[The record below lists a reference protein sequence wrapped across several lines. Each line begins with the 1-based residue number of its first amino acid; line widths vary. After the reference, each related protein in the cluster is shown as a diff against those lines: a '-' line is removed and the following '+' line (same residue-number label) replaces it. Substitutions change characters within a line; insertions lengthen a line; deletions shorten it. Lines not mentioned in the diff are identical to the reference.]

1 MADGGGMR
9 YGFSYFL
16 LLLFLIVGSVR
27 DAGDPIAVIFAMRW
41 GRGMADETVWGLH
54 PGKDD
59 KALARFL
66 GDSVVA
72 IGWDELGDPRPYGN
86 DQDALKE
93 AVAKKFPDLKPG
105 AIPVHAGVIRRF
117 LYEMSPGDLVI
128 TPAGKDIHIFRVVGD
143 AEYDA
148 DKIYR
153 TSRPAQLVRTVS
165 RDNLS
170 AGARQVLTS
179 DVTLIRIQNE
189 SDEFRA
195 LAQPQ
200 LGPKAFLAAADLMT
214 YYQLEN
220 GYMSW
225 SAKSGEG
232 KMLARMSPGDLLVAK
247 FAKTPQAEQD
257 EDHFEKRKAY
267 MAERGHN
274 YDEWKEKYMAAISHG
289 VMYATWEATSA
300 PEAAMQGPPWPVQ
313 MTRVGF
319 RQRSAFIYP
328 LSLDDVLALHR
339 LPWQIRRQIM
349 KMVAEGNHIFELDAG
364 IMKVIDEAG
373 AHEDK
378 SSLLE
383 RYFVMTED
391 AQVPAPAEGDRVFR
405 VRQDGLVIGD
415 HVVTAQGETTDR
427 VVNRNIDELDA
438 LAEAARNTPD
448 LKGFGNLTKAV
459 QLIREALE
467 ADKPLELPFT
477 RYYDQ
482 LYSLGTLLANKKLPQ
497 LKGAGELPFFVL
509 SSMGD
514 IPDAQ
519 WEDDEGAVY
528 EFGMDVTSW
537 KALVEAGAGQFV
549 YYRPSKGAA
558 DRPKRTFFGSGRV
571 AKVEKIGGN
580 GSTKFRALLAD
591 YAPFAKPVARTDFAP
606 PGWNRQH
613 SIARID
619 KASFEEIVH
628 RGRGV
633 VADGPS
639 AKEFGVDAVREA
651 AVARGLEL
659 PASVYASVIAALQAG
674 KHIVLTGAPGTGKT
688 SLAHVIGQVAR
699 EAKLCIDFVPTTA
712 TADWTTYETIG
723 GLRPSAGDQ
732 LVFADGQF
740 LSAIRQKKWLVI
752 DELNR
757 SNFDRAFGQFFTVLS
772 GHSVILPYTDASN
785 RHIALVPEGSL
796 PPENTASVLVPK
808 SWRIIATMNE
818 FDKSLLFEMSFAL
831 MRRFAFIQVPAPSD
845 DTYRVLIERAVDGDD
860 EAAALTGR
868 LLPLR
873 KVKELGPALFIDAA
887 AYIAKKRMIAQSLA
901 GELVF
906 EAFYSYLLPQF
917 EGIEDTD
924 GRVLFKLVRAAVG
937 APFEDR
943 ARQAITNA
951 LGIRLVVAA
960 PGDEGEGHGDPE
972 DEA

>member
-1 MADGGGMR
+1 
-9 YGFSYFL
+9 
-16 LLLFLIVGSVR
+16 
-27 DAGDPIAVIFAMRW
+27 
-41 GRGMADETVWGLH
+41 MADETVWGLH

-86 DQDALKE
+86 DQEALKL
-93 AVAKKFPDLKPG
+93 AVAAAFPDQKQG

-117 LYEMSPGDLVI
+117 LYEIAPGDLVI
-128 TPAGKDIHIFRVVGD
+128 TPAGRDIHIFRVIGD

-148 DKIYR
+148 TKTYR
-153 TSRPAQLVRTVS
+153 TSRPAQLLRTVS

-170 AGARQVLTS
+170 AAARQVLAS

-189 SDEFRA
+189 IDEFRA
-195 LAQPQ
+195 LAEPQ
-200 LGPKAFLAAADLMT
+200 VGPKIFLAAADLMT

-220 GYMSW
+220 GYLTW

-232 KMLARMSPGDLLVAK
+232 KMLARMSPGDVLVAK
-247 FAKTPQAEQD
+247 FAKTPQAEQN
-257 EDHFEKRKAY
+257 EEHFEKRKAF
-267 MAERGHN
+267 MAAGGHN
-274 YDEWKEKYMAAISHG
+274 YDEWKAKYLAAVSGG
-289 VMYATWEATSA
+289 VMYASWQTTTA
-300 PEAAMQGPPWPVQ
+300 PEAVMQGPPWPGQ
-313 MTRVGF
+313 MIRVGF
-319 RQRSAFIYP
+319 RQRTAFAHP
-328 LSLDDVLALHR
+328 LSLDEVLALHQ

-349 KMVAEGNHIFELDAG
+349 KMVAEGNHIFELDAAV
-364 IMKVIDEAG
+364 MEVIDAAG
-373 AHEDK
+373 ATADK
-378 SSLLE
+378 SPYLE
-383 RYFVMTED
+383 QYFVVAGNADMPPPT
-391 AQVPAPAEGDRVFR
+391 EGDRIFR
-405 VRQDGLVIGD
+405 VREDGFVIGD
-415 HVVTAQGETTDR
+415 HVVTVQGETVDR
-427 VVNRNIDELDA
+427 GVNREITEIDA

-448 LKGFGNLTKAV
+448 LKGFGNLTRAV
-459 QLIREALE
+459 ELIREAMT
-467 ADKPLELPFT
+467 AGNPLELSFT

-482 LYSLGTLLANKKLPQ
+482 LYSLSTLLANKKLLQVIP
-497 LKGAGELPFFVL
+497 GVVAGGPSSFVL
-509 SSMGD
+509 NSMGD

-519 WEDDEGAVY
+519 WKDVEGALY
-528 EFGMDVTSW
+528 EFGLNVTSW

-558 DRPKRTFFGSGRV
+558 DHPKRTFFGSGRV
-571 AKVEKIGGN
+571 TKVEPIEEN
-580 GSTKFRALLAD
+580 GSKKYRALLAD

-619 KASFEEIVH
+619 NASFEEIVR
-628 RGRGV
+628 RGEGLIV
-633 VADGPS
+633 DGPP
-639 AKEFGVDAVREA
+639 AKQFGIDAVRDA
-651 AVARGLEL
+651 AVERGLDL
-659 PASVYASVIAALQAG
+659 PASLYASVVAALQAG
-674 KHIVLTGAPGTGKT
+674 KHVVLTGAPGTGKT

-699 EAKLCIDFVPTTA
+699 EAKLCVDFVPTTA

-740 LSAIRQKKWLVI
+740 LSAIRQQKWLVI

-772 GHSVILPYTDASN
+772 GHSVILPYTDQNN
-785 RHIALVPEGSL
+785 RHIALVPEGLS
-796 PPENTASVLVPK
+796 PPENAAVVVVPK

-845 DTYRVLIERAVDGDD
+845 DTYRVLIKRAVDGDD
-860 EAAALTGR
+860 EAAALTER

-887 AYIAKKRMIAQSLA
+887 AYIAKKRLIAQSVA

-917 EGIEDTD
+917 EGIEDAD
-924 GRVLFKLVRAAVG
+924 GRVLFKLVRVAVG

-951 LGIRLVVAA
+951 LGIRLVPAA
-960 PGDEGEGHGDPE
+960 LDDEGDGQEHPE